1 MTQDAPQTNK
11 LDELSARLQRVTDSL
26 SGNRL
31 AEEAL
36 SPQVVE
42 GLKRASVQVQNYR
55 INSPANGS
63 GFIVSDHEVVT
74 NLHVVGNT
82 KTLEVLTPSGET
94 FPARVVRVDEANDL
108 AFLDVQG
115 LQAGPDQQAKLGSS
129 KALADGAKVL
139 TAGHPLGQTEV
150 KITEGRL
157 IARNSFA
164 DSLDTRELA
173 SAVGNVRDYYRQV
186 PHYDE
191 ALAKYLASPRLE
203 SSAAIEHGN
212 SGGILANSKGEVVG
226 VTTDIDTHNPGRSFS
241 VPVENV
247 RNLLS
252 DTRETYKFD
261 YKWSSNIE
269 NNPLLYGSKDAALVG
284 LAAKLPRFAMPAVGL
299 MYGKDF
305 LDAAGHLS
313 ANDSYGNRNKYWRE
327 AAADSAAVVG
337 GVLSLTARLKPVGYA
352 LVGARIGMEVVQ
364 DFWRDKPQLKSVARI
379 ENHNPG
385 ASNRPGR
392 TAEPF
397 FWSAFDEPRS
407 MPKSETVIV
416 RSLEIGGIMR
426 GR

>member
-42 GLKRASVQVQNYR
+42 DLKRASVQVQNYR

-63 GFIVSDHEVVT
+63 GFIVSDHEVLT

-108 AFLDVQG
+108 ALLDVQG
-115 LQAGPDQQAKLGSS
+115 LKARPDQQAKLGSS
-129 KALADGAKVL
+129 KALADGAKVV
-139 TAGHPLGQTEV
+139 TAGHPLGQTDV

-203 SSAAIEHGN
+203 SSAAIDQA
-212 SGGILANSKGEVVG
+212 IQ
-226 VTTDIDTHNPGRSFS
+226 
-241 VPVENV
+241 
-247 RNLLS
+247 
-252 DTRETYKFD
+252 
-261 YKWSSNIE
+261 
-269 NNPLLYGSKDAALVG
+269 AA
-284 LAAKLPRFAMPAVGL
+284 
-299 MYGKDF
+299 
-305 LDAAGHLS
+305 S
-313 ANDSYGNRNKYWRE
+313 
-327 AAADSAAVVG
+327 
-337 GVLSLTARLKPVGYA
+337 
-352 LVGARIGMEVVQ
+352 
-364 DFWRDKPQLKSVARI
+364 
-379 ENHNPG
+379 
-385 ASNRPGR
+385 
-392 TAEPF
+392 
-397 FWSAFDEPRS
+397 
-407 MPKSETVIV
+407 
-416 RSLEIGGIMR
+416 
-426 GR
+426 